1 MSLFI
6 VSLSLLVIPYKV
18 FKDTPDIVSDLDYQK
33 LNLMLS
39 KKLYIP
45 YLEDDEYEKESQK
58 LRDYIRKAEERLTP
72 EIRDNKIASLF
83 NDNLD

>member
-1 MSLFI
+1 
-6 VSLSLLVIPYKV
+6 
-18 FKDTPDIVSDLDYQK
+18 
-33 LNLMLS
+33 MLS

>member
-1 MSLFI
+1 MTRLKEIS
-6 VSLSLLVIPYKV
+6 KMH
-18 FKDTPDIVSDLDYQK
+18 DEGIVSDLDYQK

-72 EIRDNKIASLF
+72 EIRDNKITSLF

>member
-1 MSLFI
+1 MKELFQI
-6 VSLSLLVIPYKV
+6 QI
-18 FKDTPDIVSDLDYQK
+18 I
-33 LNLMLS
+33 

-83 NDNLD
+83 NDNLDQIMLLNQPR